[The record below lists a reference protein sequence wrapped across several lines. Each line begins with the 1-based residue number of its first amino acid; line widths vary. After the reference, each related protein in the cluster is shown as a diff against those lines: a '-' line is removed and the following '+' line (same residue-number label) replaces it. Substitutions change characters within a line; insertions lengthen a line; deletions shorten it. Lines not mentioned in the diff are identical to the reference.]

1 MLFADTRTGTV
12 SKIQRSASC
21 ENKTV
26 SKAASEKNEIKLS
39 PFLSVG
45 HFFDSITPAE
55 EVSNLVRKGKLIYST
70 FDVLHLIQKL
80 HYLNSI

>member
-12 SKIQRSASC
+12 SKIQKSASC

-26 SKAASEKNEIKLS
+26 SKAASEKNQNKLS
-39 PFLSVG
+39 PFVSVG
-45 HFFDSITPAE
+45 HFFYSITSAE
-55 EVSNLVRKGKLIYST
+55 QVSNLVRKRKLIYST
-70 FDVLHLIQKL
+70 FDVLHLIKKL